1 MIIREFF
8 LLPSKWCPFPNSSS
22 TRDGGF
28 VSLEE
33 QYSYYMNV
41 DNQARPNQNHASK
54 LAKTDLRDEI
64 TSTMDEEKVA
74 RAVIDNAN
82 TNHQDIIRRMNKM
95 EVAREKEFKETQK
108 SLKKIK
114 RQNADIKRQNADLKR
129 QIAELIDLMLDIK
142 KQLPTTLWA

>member
-1 MIIREFF
+1 M
-8 LLPSKWCPFPNSSS
+8 
-22 TRDGGF
+22 
-28 VSLEE
+28 EE

-82 TNHQDIIRRMNKM
+82 TKHKDIIRMMNEFYDIEYDDGDEL
-95 EVAREKEFKETQK
+95 EVAREREFKDIQK
-108 SLKKIK
+108 SLKKIE
-114 RQNADIKRQNADLKR
+114 RQNA
-129 QIAELIDLMLDIK
+129 ELIEIMLDIK
-142 KQLPTTLWA
+142 KQLSR

>member
-1 MIIREFF
+1 
-8 LLPSKWCPFPNSSS
+8 
-22 TRDGGF
+22 
-28 VSLEE
+28 
-33 QYSYYMNV
+33 
-41 DNQARPNQNHASK
+41 
-54 LAKTDLRDEI
+54 
-64 TSTMDEEKVA
+64 MDEEKVA